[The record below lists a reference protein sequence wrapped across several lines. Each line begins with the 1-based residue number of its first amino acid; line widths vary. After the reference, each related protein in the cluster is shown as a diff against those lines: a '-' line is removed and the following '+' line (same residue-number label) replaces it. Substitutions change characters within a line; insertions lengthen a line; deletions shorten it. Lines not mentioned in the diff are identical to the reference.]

1 MGKAVAN
8 GMQSVTDELVGR
20 SIAVRDGIAG
30 VTASVDTEAMQ
41 HRVPV
46 VGAKA
51 GGIPDLISD
60 KANGLLVSP
69 GDPEALASAI
79 QFILDSPEQ
88 AAAFADAAQAGLTAF
103 SPASVAERYLGLY
116 SATLQS

>member
-1 MGKAVAN
+1 MIRRPP
-8 GMQSVTDELVGR
+8 R
-20 SIAVRDGIAG
+20 STLFPYTTLFR
-30 VTASVDTEAMQ
+30 S
-41 HRVPV
+41 RVPV

-79 QFILDSPEQ
+79 QFILDNPEQ

-116 SATLQS
+116 SATLESQGSSWQPGG